1 MVAVR
6 FHAGPVTDA
15 VVGLA
20 AAARGSL
27 PSWAD
32 ELPDHVRD
40 AIAAVGD
47 TTGEVW
53 FHLLSL
59 AVELDE
65 AAAPAE
71 FVRRVETLDASE
83 LMRRVLGANV
93 PAWRDCVAV
102 DDLEAAADGDRGA
115 GLRLVASDR
124 YYGGRAA
131 RALPT
136 LLEAGPEEAQRRIV
150 AALELW
156 FDEVVAPRLDRLE
169 ELHARLDRAQPD
181 DEDPLDTV
189 ERVTGGFR
197 FEPEDYTDEVV
208 LVPEFAGRDGQV
220 LAQHEGARIVAYDA
234 SGELR
239 DELEVLAEVF
249 AALGDTNRLEML
261 RSLARHPGGVS
272 DLARQTGLAK
282 STTHRHVGLL
292 RDAGV
297 VALAGQAW
305 RYRYEV
311 RPDRIRDAAAR
322 LLQLLGDP
330 AATS

>member
-1 MVAVR
+1 
-6 FHAGPVTDA
+6 
-15 VVGLA
+15 
-20 AAARGSL
+20 
-27 PSWAD
+27 
-32 ELPDHVRD
+32 
-40 AIAAVGD
+40 
-47 TTGEVW
+47 
-53 FHLLSL
+53 
-59 AVELDE
+59 
-65 AAAPAE
+65 
-71 FVRRVETLDASE
+71 
-83 LMRRVLGANV
+83 
-93 PAWRDCVAV
+93 
-102 DDLEAAADGDRGA
+102 DRGA